1 MMREVAQKRRSGI
14 AVFTGLLLAGLLSP
28 GLGLAAPYRIGVPSP
43 SVSYLPLIVA
53 WKMGF
58 FAQEGVQ
65 PEFIVMK
72 PSIIPPAMVNGE
84 IQFTT
89 ATGTATGA
97 ALRGFPFKTVIFFSS
112 KLMDSLITRPEIRT
126 FADLRGKIIGIDTP
140 GATTDVITRL
150 LLEKN
155 RLDPSRDLKILATG
169 HEGIRLEQLKLK
181 QIDAA
186 MLGPQGV
193 VVAKRAGLRVLAD
206 VADHVD
212 MPFVGGA
219 TTDQIIERR
228 RDELKKLLRAGVRGI
243 RYTVDPANR
252 AKIAT
257 LLQQWLELDQETADY
272 TYEIFKKVAAADGT
286 LTRSQMETLLEERK
300 RQTKITADIP
310 LDKIYNFSMVQE
322 INRELGQG
330 K

>member
-1 MMREVAQKRRSGI
+1 MKREVARIKRFI
-14 AVFTGLLLAGLLSP
+14 TAILTGLLGAVLLSP

-65 PEFIVMK
+65 AEFIVMK

-84 IQFTT
+84 IHFTT
-89 ATGTATGA
+89 ATGTAIGA
-97 ALRGFPFKTVIFFSS
+97 ALRGFPFKTIIFFSS
-112 KLMDSLITRPEIRT
+112 KLMDSLVTRPEIRT
-126 FADLRGKIIGIDTP
+126 FADLRGKIVGVDTP

-155 RLDPSRDLKILATG
+155 RLDPSRDLKVLATG

-181 QIDAA
+181 QIDGA

-206 VADHVD
+206 VADEIEL
-212 MPFVGGA
+212 PFVGGS
-219 TTDQIIERR
+219 TTDQIMERR
-228 RDELKKLLRAGVRGI
+228 PDETKKVLRAGLRGI
-243 RYTVDPANR
+243 RYTLDPANR
-252 AKIAT
+252 AKIVS
-257 LLQQWLELDQETADY
+257 LLSQWLELDQETAEY
-272 TYEIFKKVAAADGT
+272 TYDIFKKVAAPDGT
-286 LTRSQMETLLEERK
+286 LTRNQMETLLNERK
-300 RQTKITADIP
+300 RQAKVTADIP
-310 LDKIYNFSMVQE
+310 LDKIYNFGMVQE
-322 INRELGQG
+322 INRELAQG

>member
-1 MMREVAQKRRSGI
+1 MKREVARIGRFI
-14 AVFTGLLLAGLLSP
+14 TAILTGLLGAVLLSP

-65 PEFIVMK
+65 AEFIVMK

-84 IQFTT
+84 IHFTT
-89 ATGTATGA
+89 ATGTAIGA
-97 ALRGFPFKTVIFFSS
+97 ALRGFPFKTIIFFSS
-112 KLMDSLITRPEIRT
+112 KLMDSLVTRPEIRT
-126 FADLRGKIIGIDTP
+126 FADLRGKIVGVDTP

-155 RLDPSRDLKILATG
+155 RLDPSRDLKVLATG

-181 QIDAA
+181 QIDGA

-206 VADHVD
+206 VADEIEL
-212 MPFVGGA
+212 PFVGGS
-219 TTDQIIERR
+219 TTDQIMERR
-228 RDELKKLLRAGVRGI
+228 PDETKKVLRASLRGI
-243 RYTVDPANR
+243 RYTLDPANR
-252 AKIAT
+252 AKIVS
-257 LLQQWLELDQETADY
+257 LLSQWLELDQETAEY
-272 TYEIFKKVAAADGT
+272 TYDIFKKVAAPDGT
-286 LTRSQMETLLEERK
+286 LTRSQMETLLNERK
-300 RQTKITADIP
+300 RQAKVTADIP

-322 INRELGQG
+322 INRELAQG

>member
-1 MMREVAQKRRSGI
+1 MREVAPIKRFRI
-14 AVFTGLLLAGLLSP
+14 AVLTGLLLAVLLSP
-28 GLGLAAPYRIGVPSP
+28 GLGLAEPYRIGVPSP

-65 PEFIVMK
+65 AEFIVMK
-72 PSIIPPAMVNGE
+72 PSTIPAAMVNGE
-84 IQFTT
+84 IQLTT
-89 ATGTATGA
+89 ATGTAIGA
-97 ALRGFPFKTVIFFSS
+97 ALRGFPFKTIIFFSS

-126 FADLRGKIIGIDTP
+126 FADLRGKIIGVDTP

-206 VADHVD
+206 VADEIEL
-212 MPFVGGA
+212 PFVGGA
-219 TTDQIIERR
+219 TSDQIMERR
-228 RDELKKLLRAGVRGI
+228 RDETKKVLRAALRGI
-243 RYTVDPANR
+243 RYTIDPANH
-252 AKIAT
+252 AKIVG
-257 LLQQWLELDQETADY
+257 LLSQWLELDQETAEY
-272 TYEIFKKVAAADGT
+272 TYDIFKKVAAGGGI
-286 LTRSQMETLLEERK
+286 LTRAPMENPLNESK
-300 RQTKITADIP
+300 RQTQVTADLP
-310 LDKIYNFSMVQE
+310 LEKIYNVGMV
-322 INRELGQG
+322 
-330 K
+330 

>member
-1 MMREVAQKRRSGI
+1 MKREVARIRRFI
-14 AVFTGLLLAGLLSP
+14 TAILAGLLGAVLLSP

-43 SVSYLPLIVA
+43 WVSYLPLIVA

-58 FAQEGVQ
+58 FTQEGVQ
-65 PEFIVMK
+65 AEFIVMK

-84 IQFTT
+84 IHFTT
-89 ATGTATGA
+89 ATGTAIGA
-97 ALRGFPFKTVIFFSS
+97 ALRGFPFKTIIFFSS
-112 KLMDSLITRPEIRT
+112 KLMDSLVTRPEIRT
-126 FADLRGKIIGIDTP
+126 FADLRGKIIGVDTP

-155 RLDPSRDLKILATG
+155 RLDPSRDLKVLATG

-181 QIDAA
+181 QIDGA

-206 VADHVD
+206 VADEIEL
-212 MPFVGGA
+212 PFVGGS
-219 TTDQIIERR
+219 TTDQIMERR
-228 RDELKKLLRAGVRGI
+228 RDETKKVLRASLRGI
-243 RYTVDPANR
+243 RYTLDPANR
-252 AKIAT
+252 AKIVS
-257 LLQQWLELDQETADY
+257 LLSQWLELDQETAEY
-272 TYEIFKKVAAADGT
+272 TYDIFKKVAAPDGT
-286 LTRSQMETLLEERK
+286 LTRSQMETLLNERK
-300 RQTKITADIP
+300 RQANVAAAIP

-322 INRELGQG
+322 INRELAQG

>member
-1 MMREVAQKRRSGI
+1 MKREVARIKRFI
-14 AVFTGLLLAGLLSP
+14 TAILTGLLGAVLLSP

-65 PEFIVMK
+65 AEFIVMK

-84 IQFTT
+84 IHFTT
-89 ATGTATGA
+89 ATGTAIGA
-97 ALRGFPFKTVIFFSS
+97 ALRGFPFKTIIFFSS
-112 KLMDSLITRPEIRT
+112 KLMDSLVTRPEIRT
-126 FADLRGKIIGIDTP
+126 FADLRGKIVGVDTP

-155 RLDPSRDLKILATG
+155 RLDPSRDLKVLATG

-181 QIDAA
+181 QIDGA

-206 VADHVD
+206 VADEIEL
-212 MPFVGGA
+212 PFVGGS
-219 TTDQIIERR
+219 TTDQIMERR
-228 RDELKKLLRAGVRGI
+228 PDETKKVLRASLRGI
-243 RYTVDPANR
+243 RYTLDPANR
-252 AKIAT
+252 AKIVS
-257 LLQQWLELDQETADY
+257 LLAQWLELDQETAEY
-272 TYEIFKKVAAADGT
+272 TYDIFKKVAAPDGT
-286 LTRSQMETLLEERK
+286 LTRSQMETLLNERK
-300 RQTKITADIP
+300 RQGKVTADIP
-310 LDKIYNFSMVQE
+310 LDKIYNFSLVQE
-322 INRELGQG
+322 INRELAQG
-330 K
+330 R